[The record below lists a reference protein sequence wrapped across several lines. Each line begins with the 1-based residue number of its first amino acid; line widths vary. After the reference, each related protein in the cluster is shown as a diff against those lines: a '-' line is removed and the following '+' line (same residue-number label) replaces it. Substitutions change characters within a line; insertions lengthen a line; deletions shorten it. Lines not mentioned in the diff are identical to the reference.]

1 MEYSNDVDH
10 SLLPSTDE
18 ISNTR
23 DSSPHG
29 FAETS
34 SSYTSA
40 SSEKL
45 KSDDDMGVE
54 DSLSESL
61 SDEEP
66 SVSDSESAVTSG
78 SYGQFHLF
86 DEGLGLVKLDE
97 GEKVYDII
105 KRKFMM
111 SFERLGVQA
120 SVVSIHK
127 HVYLG
132 VKEQARLNSF
142 QIYAKAVEN
151 KCGGNANIKYS
162 WFGGSKDDITKI
174 VSYGFGL
181 HEMSQ
186 NNGLYGSGVYLT
198 PDSSPLESACNS
210 PVDKDGLRH
219 LLLTRVIMGKSEVVP
234 IGSEQCQPSSD
245 EFDSG
250 MDNLQTPTKY
260 IVWSTHMNTHTLP
273 EYIVSFRAPPSLA
286 GFVRT
291 KRQPCEPTSPWMPFP
306 VLISELSKFLPPT
319 SVSLIRKHHEAHKER
334 KISRNELIQRLR
346 HLAGDRLLIAIIK
359 SFRTKQLKA
368 RTGLK

>member
-1 MEYSNDVDH
+1 MEYSNVVNQ
-10 SLLPSTDE
+10 SLLPSTEE

-29 FAETS
+29 FSETS

-45 KSDDDMGVE
+45 NSNDMGVE

-61 SDEEP
+61 SDEEEP
-66 SVSDSESAVTSG
+66 SVSDSESAVSCA
-78 SYGQFHLF
+78 SYEQFRLF

-151 KCGGNANIKYS
+151 KCGGNASIKYS
-162 WFGGSKDDITKI
+162 WFGGSKEDITKI

-198 PDSSPLESACNS
+198 PDSSPLE
-210 PVDKDGLRH
+210 R
-219 LLLTRVIMGKSEVVP
+219 
-234 IGSEQCQPSSD
+234 
-245 EFDSG
+245 
-250 MDNLQTPTKY
+250 
-260 IVWSTHMNTHTLP
+260 
-273 EYIVSFRAPPSLA
+273 
-286 GFVRT
+286 
-291 KRQPCEPTSPWMPFP
+291 
-306 VLISELSKFLPPT
+306 
-319 SVSLIRKHHEAHKER
+319 
-334 KISRNELIQRLR
+334 
-346 HLAGDRLLIAIIK
+346 
-359 SFRTKQLKA
+359 
-368 RTGLK
+368 

>member
-1 MEYSNDVDH
+1 MEYSNVVNQSLSH
-10 SLLPSTDE
+10 STGE
-18 ISNTR
+18 VSNTR
-23 DSSPHG
+23 DSPHG
-29 FAETS
+29 FAETSS

-45 KSDDDMGVE
+45 KSGDMGSE

-66 SVSDSESAVTSG
+66 SVSDSESAVSSA
-78 SYGQFHLF
+78 SYEQFQLF
-86 DEGLGLVKLDE
+86 DEGLGLVKLVE

-105 KRKFMM
+105 KRKFMS

-120 SVVSIHK
+120 SVVSIHR

-162 WFGGSKDDITKI
+162 WFGSSKDDITKI

-234 IGSEQCQPSSD
+234 IGSEQCQPSSE

-260 IVWSTHMNTHTLP
+260 IVWSTHLNTHTLP
-273 EYIVSFRAPPSLA
+273 EYVVSFRAPPSLA

-291 KRQPCEPTSPWMPFP
+291 KKQPCEPTSPWMPFP
-306 VLISELSKFLPPT
+306 VLISELSKFLPPQ

-334 KISRNELIQRLR
+334 KLSRNELIQRLR
-346 HLAGDRLLIAIIK
+346 HLAGDRLLIATIK